1 MPQLKDEIK
10 LLTGSANRPLA
21 QKISEYLKIPLCGC
35 DTKRFSDGEI
45 SIKINENIRSKDVF
59 IIQSTNSPAE
69 NLMELLLMMDACRR
83 ASAKWITAV
92 IPYYGYARQDRKDQP
107 RVPIS
112 AKLVANLITA
122 SGADRVV
129 NMDLHAPQVQGFFD
143 IPSDHLFSSR
153 IFNEYFS
160 KFKIPR
166 AVVVSPDVGSIKMAR
181 AFAKNLETPLAII
194 DKRRPE
200 ANKAEVLNII
210 GEVEGKNVIIRD
222 DIIDTGGTLTEAATE
237 LRKKG
242 ALEIYACCT
251 HALLSGEAVE
261 LIEKSPIK
269 ELIVTDTVDPQSH
282 PHSDKIKYVSSAGIF
297 GEAISRIHEGESISI
312 LFDI

>member
-69 NLMELLLMMDACRR
+69 NLMELLLMIDACRR

-160 KFKIPR
+160 KFKIPK

-251 HALLSGEAVE
+251 HALLSGEAVD

-269 ELIVTDTVDPQSH
+269 ELIVTDTVDPESH
-282 PHSDKIKYVSSAGIF
+282 PNSDKIRYVSSASIF